1 MRKTLLAAGVALAV
15 LGGVG
20 AAEAQVAVGVTFGAH
35 PYYHRHHYWW
45 HGRWYGYRPYGYYY
59 VAPPYPYYG
68 AYYSSYGHPYYHR
81 YYRGYRHC
89 RDWDRDGDCH

>member
-1 MRKTLLAAGVALAV
+1 MKKTLLAAGVALAV

-20 AAEAQVAVGVTFGAH
+20 SATAQVAVGVTFGH
-35 PYYHRHHYWW
+35 PGYYHRHHYWW

-68 AYYSSYGHPYYHR
+68 AYYSTYRHPYYRH
-81 YYRGYRHC
+81 YYRGYRC